1 MTGLDFFSVIY
12 RNGINL
18 PVRIFFGGK
27 HPNIYREDALS
38 FCDLAIEQDDEIRA
52 GKFDLLEGMDVS
64 VIADMDERTREL
76 AKALIHSRPKHL
88 VVCDGS
94 NMMSW
99 APHRGWK

>member
-12 RNGINL
+12 RQGVNL
-18 PVRIFFGGK
+18 PIRIFTEGN
-27 HPNIYREDALS
+27 HTNIYREEGLC
-38 FCDLAIEQDDEIRA
+38 FCNLGLESEDEIHP

-64 VIADMDERTREL
+64 IISEMDDRAREL

-88 VVCDGS
+88 TVCDGE
-94 NMMSW
+94 NLLSW